1 MAANW
6 KVVTFN
12 EGAPFDPNDLN
23 QLQDNLTDVFTKS
36 TSLLNATKDSSG
48 QNRVAIV
55 DQGTVDVTLSPNK
68 AVSVSVTFSP
78 SFTAGMDTGFIA
90 SVGQALTSTIAPV
103 SVSAIVN
110 AEKTGGTINVY
121 SSATKAAGVVKINW
135 IATQLKTISTI

>member
-48 QNRVAIV
+48 QNRVAV
-55 DQGTVDVTLSPNK
+55 TDQGTASIILKGTTP
-68 AVSVSVTFSP
+68 ASVSVTFTP
-78 SFTAGMDTGFIA
+78 SFTAGTDTGFVA
-90 SVGQALTSTIAPV
+90 SMAQALTSTTGNV
-103 SVSAIVN
+103 SVSAVLNID
-110 AEKTGGTINVY
+110 KTGGTIYAVSNK
-121 SSATKAAGVVKINW
+121 ATTSTISVNW
-135 IATQLKTISTI
+135 IATQLKTI

>member
-48 QNRVAIV
+48 QNRVAV
-55 DQGTVDVTLSPNK
+55 TDQGTASIILKGTTPT
-68 AVSVSVTFSP
+68 SVSVTFTP
-78 SFTAGMDTGFIA
+78 SFTAGTDTGFVA
-90 SVGQALTSTIAPV
+90 SMAQALTSTTGNV
-103 SVSAIVN
+103 SVSAVLN
-110 AEKTGGTINVY
+110 TDKTGGTIYAVSNK
-121 SSATKAAGVVKINW
+121 ATTSTISVNW
-135 IATQLKTISTI
+135 IATQLKTI

>member
-48 QNRVAIV
+48 QNRVAV
-55 DQGTVDVTLSPNK
+55 TDQGTASIILKGTTP
-68 AVSVSVTFSP
+68 ASVSVTFTP
-78 SFTAGMDTGFIA
+78 SFTADTDTGFVA
-90 SVGQALTSTIAPV
+90 SMAQALTSTTGNV
-103 SVSAIVN
+103 SVSAVLN
-110 AEKTGGTINVY
+110 TDKTGGTIYAVSNK
-121 SSATKAAGVVKINW
+121 ATTSTISVNW
-135 IATQLKTISTI
+135 IATQLKTI

>member
-48 QNRVAIV
+48 QNRVAV
-55 DQGTVDVTLSPNK
+55 TDQGTASIILKGTTP
-68 AVSVSVTFSP
+68 ASVSVTFTP
-78 SFTAGMDTGFIA
+78 SFTAGTDTGFVA
-90 SVGQALTSTIAPV
+90 SMAQALTSTTGNV
-103 SVSAIVN
+103 SVSAVLN
-110 AEKTGGTINVY
+110 TDKTGGTIYAVSNK
-121 SSATKAAGVVKINW
+121 ATTSTISVNW
-135 IATQLKTISTI
+135 IATQLKTI